1 MEYVLEN
8 EHVRLECMEQA
19 GQMKH
24 FIDKDRNVE
33 LLYQGDQGWSG
44 RNPSLFPIVGN
55 TWTKDYKIDG
65 KTYAMKILTNFIDS
79 FWR

>member
-8 EHVRLECMEQA
+8 EHARLECMEQA

-24 FIDKDRNVE
+24 IIDKDRNVE

-55 TWTKDYKIDG
+55 TWTKDYTIDG
-65 KTYAMKILTNFIDS
+65 KTYAMKNHG
-79 FWR
+79 